1 MAYPFKNWITQ
12 MTPEDWEK
20 EAEAIKKSAERQ
32 QFLEAIAACLQ
43 NEGLAALPQ
52 RRPGEIA
59 TTYIL
64 ICTTR
69 YLIGLHETDITITIK
84 ENPLA
89 QIPLADPQVFK
100 KAKEVIKAHYHTK
113 P

>member
-1 MAYPFKNWITQ
+1 MALKNPWSS
-12 MTPEDWEK
+12 MTNEDWRQH
-20 EAEAIKKSAERQ
+20 AEEIRKSAERHEM
-32 QFLEAIAACLQ
+32 LEAIAACLRD
-43 NEGLAALPQ
+43 EGLAALTQ

-59 TTYIL
+59 TTYILVL

-69 YLIGLHETDITITIK
+69 YLIGLHETNITITVK